1 MSPLLGNEK
10 SRTNAVR
17 LGEYSVLP
25 TFVVLALA
33 YPGIQQLED
42 GLLDFFGR
50 VGTGEVFAQLFAG
63 EDNIIFS
70 RAFSAPS

>member
-1 MSPLLGNEK
+1 MG
-10 SRTNAVR
+10 
-17 LGEYSVLP
+17 GYSVLP

-50 VGTGEVFAQLFAG
+50 VGTGEILAQLFAG
-63 EDNIIFS
+63 ENNIIS
-70 RAFSAPS
+70 HTKI